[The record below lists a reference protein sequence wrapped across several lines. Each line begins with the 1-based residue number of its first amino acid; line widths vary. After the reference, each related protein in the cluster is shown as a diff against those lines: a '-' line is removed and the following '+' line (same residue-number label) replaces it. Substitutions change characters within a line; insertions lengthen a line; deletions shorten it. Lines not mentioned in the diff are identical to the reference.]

1 MTVNRGKKHRYLG
14 MDFDYSK
21 TGVLSISMIKYI
33 EDMIEEF
40 PKLITKTSR
49 TPHTDNLFWVREESE
64 ATFLSKDQAQ
74 QFHRVVAQ
82 LLFLSC

>member
-40 PKLITKTSR
+40 PELITKMSR
-49 TPHTDNLFWVREESE
+49 TPHTDNSFWVHEHFSVKIKRNSFTEWW
-64 ATFLSKDQAQ
+64 
-74 QFHRVVAQ
+74 
-82 LLFLSC
+82 LSCCF